1 MSENVWRK
9 IRIWKKNSNLEKSS
23 PMEQNSIY
31 KKLILKTN
39 FDLKKVLKKDVV
51 KKLGRGVRL
60 VR

>member
-1 MSENVWRK
+1 MSQNVWRK
-9 IRIWKKNSNLEKSS
+9 IRIWKKDSNLEKSS

>member
-39 FDLKKVLKKDVV
+39 FDLKKVLKKDV